1 VVGTEQHRHSTRSA
15 RPQSAQQ
22 ENRRLSAVGLLQ
34 AAALATIVNA
44 APPGRRASVSLSV
57 QGLWANRRNF
67 RFRMARR
74 ATLCR
79 RSISIMR
86 SSDRSSRSRYPLPR
100 PEGRGRFWFRI
111 FGGHADEVRSAVY
124 RVDLLRPC
132 GYWPSRRPP
141 RWRRKFRR
149 IPTNCSIRGS
159 ARRCYVARL
168 CASDEMNRERSLN
181 ALLLKLTR
189 ENPAF
194 TQLQSKLTRTLGTS
208 FRLTVIATF
217 R

>member
-1 VVGTEQHRHSTRSA
+1 MTATGQKRRSSLGRTGVTLGSGWPA
-15 RPQSAQQ
+15 G
-22 ENRRLSAVGLLQ
+22 RLSAGE
-34 AAALATIVNA
+34 
-44 APPGRRASVSLSV
+44 ASRSCD
-57 QGLWANRRNF
+57 
-67 RFRMARR
+67 R
-74 ATLCR
+74 ATALHARDTHCH
-79 RSISIMR
+79 
-86 SSDRSSRSRYPLPR
+86 DPKAA
-100 PEGRGRFWFRI
+100 GG
-111 FGGHADEVRSAVY
+111 FGFEFSGVTPTEVRSAVY

-194 TQLQSKLTRTLGTS
+194 TQLQSKANSYLGDV
-208 FRLTVIATF
+208 LPADGHCYL
-217 R
+217 